1 MYCQECG
8 AQIRSH
14 AKFCNRC
21 GTEVRQRFGRENDR
35 TGDFTPLPPP
45 PPLRPAKESNPKA
58 NPKPPAVPPPTDRQP
73 LSRHAW
79 SGAEEAIVM
88 PAISRKPEDKKSEDP
103 NLADRKS
110 PDNRP
115 LDKRT
120 TERSLP
126 GSAPLP
132 ADTAERMKVRFD
144 LMKPDTSDA
153 EHVPNTGQI
162 NSAGDPIT
170 PARSAIAPVQ
180 SAQPP
185 RQDPNMAPFF
195 TQVVTT
201 VPNRQHSRVI
211 LIVPLLLLVAVLLL
225 VLAYIVNK

>member
-1 MYCQECG
+1 
-8 AQIRSH
+8 
-14 AKFCNRC
+14 
-21 GTEVRQRFGRENDR
+21 
-35 TGDFTPLPPP
+35 
-45 PPLRPAKESNPKA
+45 
-58 NPKPPAVPPPTDRQP
+58 
-73 LSRHAW
+73 
-79 SGAEEAIVM
+79 M
-88 PAISRKPEDKKSEDP
+88 PAISRKPEDKKSEDS

-120 TERSLP
+120 TQRSLP

-170 PARSAIAPVQ
+170 PARSTIAPVQ

-185 RQDPNMAPFF
+185 RQDANMAPFF

-201 VPNRQHSRVI
+201 VPNRQHSRLI
-211 LIVPLLLLVAVLLL
+211 LIVPLLLLLAVLLL